1 MLAWDAGGV
10 GPRSDDAPAGDD
22 EATAASLEPDDG
34 VTLAERLDRLREQLR
49 MTTFYLTDPDSWR

>member
-1 MLAWDAGGV
+1 V

-34 VTLAERLDRLREQLR
+34 VTLAERLERLRQQLR